1 MTDVCPEAIALL
13 SLQSIA
19 GVLIEAI
26 SVGVFIVK
34 ISSKFPMFTRTKSY
48 DVMLTKCSIEIFHI
62 FLVFQSRRK
71 SEVKR

>member
-1 MTDVCPEAIALL
+1 MTDECPEAIALL

-34 ISSKFPMFTRTKSY
+34 ISSKFPMFT
-48 DVMLTKCSIEIFHI
+48 
-62 FLVFQSRRK
+62 
-71 SEVKR
+71 KREMMSMM

>member
-34 ISSKFPMFTRTKSY
+34 ISSKL
-48 DVMLTKCSIEIFHI
+48 LTNEKTSADAA
-62 FLVFQSRRK
+62 STP
-71 SEVKR
+71 

>member
-1 MTDVCPEAIALL
+1 MLHEHVFVLSLDFNDFTSCLFGLGYHRMTDVCPEAIALL

-34 ISSKFPMFTRTKSY
+34 ISSKCVAYYYF
-48 DVMLTKCSIEIFHI
+48 V
-62 FLVFQSRRK
+62 
-71 SEVKR
+71 